1 MLATAL
7 FDRPAFKRVVAHGIV
22 LGNDGLK
29 MSKSKG
35 NYPNVNEVFDRDG
48 SDAMRWFLMSSPILR
63 GRNLIV
69 TEEGIREGV
78 RQAMLPMWNAYSFL
92 ALYASKPAEWSTSS
106 SNVLDRYILAKL
118 HDTIDEV
125 TNALDNTD
133 VARATDEVRW
143 FCDALTNWY
152 VRRSRD
158 RFWAGDT
165 VKPEAFNTLYTV
177 LETLTRVTAPLLPML
192 SEVLWRALTG
202 GRSVHLADWPS
213 SDAIPSDPDLAKAM
227 DGVRS
232 ACSAASSLR
241 KAHHLRNRLPLLS
254 VTVAMPHSSSLEP
267 FADIIR
273 DEVNVKDVI
282 LTDDVNSVGRFEA
295 VVNARVAG
303 PRLGKDIQ
311 KAIKAVKAGDYTVDG
326 DVLRADGI
334 ELKPEEFTRRLV
346 AVNPDTTA
354 EIEGTEGLVVI
365 DTTMTPELEV
375 EGWAA
380 DRIRGIQEAR
390 KQAGL
395 NVSDR
400 IELTMYVPDDKVDM
414 VKSQKDTIASEVLA
428 TSVEIKAASEAP
440 SEATDLSDGC
450 FASVAVD
457 LRRDDSDAS

>member
-1 MLATAL
+1 M
-7 FDRPAFKRVVAHGIV
+7 
-22 LGNDGLK
+22 
-29 MSKSKG
+29 
-35 NYPNVNEVFDRDG
+35 
-48 SDAMRWFLMSSPILR
+48 
-63 GRNLIV
+63 
-69 TEEGIREGV
+69 
-78 RQAMLPMWNAYSFL
+78 
-92 ALYASKPAEWSTSS
+92 
-106 SNVLDRYILAKL
+106 
-118 HDTIDEV
+118 
-125 TNALDNTD
+125 
-133 VARATDEVRW
+133 
-143 FCDALTNWY
+143 
-152 VRRSRD
+152 
-158 RFWAGDT
+158 
-165 VKPEAFNTLYTV
+165 
-177 LETLTRVTAPLLPML
+177 
-192 SEVLWRALTG
+192 
-202 GRSVHLADWPS
+202 HLADWPS

-400 IELTMYVPDDKVDM
+400 IALTMYVPDDKVDM

-457 LRRDDSDAS
+457 LRRDNSDAS

>member
-1 MLATAL
+1 MT
-7 FDRPAFKRVVAHGIV
+7 
-22 LGNDGLK
+22 
-29 MSKSKG
+29 
-35 NYPNVNEVFDRDG
+35 
-48 SDAMRWFLMSSPILR
+48 
-63 GRNLIV
+63 
-69 TEEGIREGV
+69 T
-78 RQAMLPMWNAYSFL
+78 
-92 ALYASKPAEWSTSS
+92 
-106 SNVLDRYILAKL
+106 
-118 HDTIDEV
+118 
-125 TNALDNTD
+125 
-133 VARATDEVRW
+133 
-143 FCDALTNWY
+143 
-152 VRRSRD
+152 
-158 RFWAGDT
+158 
-165 VKPEAFNTLYTV
+165 
-177 LETLTRVTAPLLPML
+177 
-192 SEVLWRALTG
+192 
-202 GRSVHLADWPS
+202 
-213 SDAIPSDPDLAKAM
+213 
-227 DGVRS
+227 
-232 ACSAASSLR
+232 
-241 KAHHLRNRLPLLS
+241 
-254 VTVAMPHSSSLEP
+254 
-267 FADIIR
+267 
-273 DEVNVKDVI
+273 
-282 LTDDVNSVGRFEA
+282 
-295 VVNARVAG
+295 
-303 PRLGKDIQ
+303 
-311 KAIKAVKAGDYTVDG
+311 TVDG